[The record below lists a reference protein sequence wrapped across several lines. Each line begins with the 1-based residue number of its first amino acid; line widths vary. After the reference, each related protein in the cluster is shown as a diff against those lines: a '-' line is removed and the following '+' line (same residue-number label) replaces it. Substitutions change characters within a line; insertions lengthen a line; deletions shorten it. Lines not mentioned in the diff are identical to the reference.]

1 MMSQNEE
8 TKPPVRDKADESEK
22 ESSDSL
28 ALDEKKDSTQISP
41 DSSPELDKK
50 ELLSKISKGDYQVI
64 EMKNIRKKV
73 LPNSLPTIEEKDSPK
88 ASPAL
93 ERKDSTPRSKIITSL
108 TPKSSS
114 QDQEE
119 KKVRTRII
127 TNPNLTPKISRVKS
141 DDIPPKIPTSERPI
155 SPEPKTEMHLDD
167 KRSIKSSKT
176 VDDSSDDWHT
186 PESSPGTPE
195 RKLKFPP
202 IEDSIKMSDSSS
214 SGGSVNVAS
223 VSIDENPIPL
233 IDDPQTPTTKTQPT
247 TSQAKEKGESDD
259 VFEYDENGQRY
270 VNMYAYKVPITFP
283 ECEKNR
289 EIKKRE
295 LIEPP
300 KAIRL
305 LIY

>member
-1 MMSQNEE
+1 MSQNEE
-8 TKPPVRDKADESEK
+8 TKPPVKDKADESEK

-28 ALDEKKDSTQISP
+28 ALDEKKDSCTQVSP

-64 EMKNIRKKV
+64 EMKNIRKKIS
-73 LPNSLPTIEEKDSPK
+73 PNSLPTIEEKDSPK

-108 TPKSSS
+108 TPKSPS

-141 DDIPPKIPTSERPI
+141 DDIPPKIPTSERPL
-155 SPEPKTEMHLDD
+155 SPEPKTEKLSDD
-167 KRSIKSSKT
+167 KRSIKSSKI
-176 VDDSSDDWHT
+176 VDDSSDDWQT
-186 PESSPGTPE
+186 PESSPGTPA
-195 RKLKFPP
+195 RKLKFSRV
-202 IEDSIKMSDSSS
+202 EDSIKMSDSSS
-214 SGGSVNVAS
+214 SGGSVNVTS
-223 VSIDENPIPL
+223 VSVDENPIPL
-233 IDDPQTPTTKTQPT
+233 IDDPQTPTKTQPT
-247 TSQAKEKGESDD
+247 TSKAIEKGESDD

-270 VNMYAYKVPITFP
+270 VNMYTYKVPITFP
-283 ECEKNR
+283 DCEKNR

-305 LIY
+305 FIY

>member
-8 TKPPVRDKADESEK
+8 TKPPVKDKADESEK

-28 ALDEKKDSTQISP
+28 ALDEKKDSTEISP

-50 ELLSKISKGDYQVI
+50 ELLSKISKSDYQVI
-64 EMKNIRKKV
+64 EMKNIRKKIS
-73 LPNSLPTIEEKDSPK
+73 PSSLPTIEEKDSPK

-93 ERKDSTPRSKIITSL
+93 ERKESTPRSKIITSL
-108 TPKSSS
+108 TPKSSF

-141 DDIPPKIPTSERPI
+141 EDIPPKIPTSERPL
-155 SPEPKTEMHLDD
+155 SPEPNIEKLSDD
-167 KRSIKSSKT
+167 KRSIKSSKI
-176 VDDSSDDWHT
+176 VDDSSDEWHT
-186 PESSPGTPE
+186 PESSPGTPG
-195 RKLKFPP
+195 RKLKFSRV
-202 IEDSIKMSDSSS
+202 EDSIKLSDSSS
-214 SGGSVNVAS
+214 SGGSVNATS
-223 VSIDENPIPL
+223 VSVDENPIPL
-233 IDDPQTPTTKTQPT
+233 IDDPQTSTKTQPT

-259 VFEYDENGQRY
+259 VFEYDENDQRY
-270 VNMYAYKVPITFP
+270 VNKVSITFP
-283 ECEKNR
+283 VCENNR

-305 LIY
+305 FIYQINTY